1 MFDTQLATVELV
13 ESSHALCVT
22 CHLAVW
28 AKDALECIVYI
39 RIPRDQNPTFYEN
52 KTTSEGQL
60 ACFRNL
66 PTDTRLS
73 VYIAVFDEDRRYMH
87 RVAVRNETWINF
99 TSSQRKPTYTI
110 FLNDFCS
117 LQLVIRFLL
126 TMVC

>member
-1 MFDTQLATVELV
+1 MKLM
-13 ESSHALCVT
+13 ESSPALCVT
-22 CHLAVW
+22 CQIAVW

-52 KTTSEGQL
+52 ETTSEGQL
-60 ACFRNL
+60 ACFRKL

-99 TSSQRKPTYTI
+99 TSNQRPSK
-110 FLNDFCS
+110 
-117 LQLVIRFLL
+117 
-126 TMVC
+126 